1 MINTLRNFLAPPQFE
16 DREKSRNALLLNFV
30 TLALFSAISIA
41 TFVSFIING
50 SADELLPRFLVI
62 TILCV
67 IAQVLMRQGYVRPAA
82 LVLVTVL
89 WVALLVFT
97 YRFYGS
103 VRSPSFASLITAL
116 VLTSLLFGRKGSFW
130 GLGAAT
136 LIGLALTYLD
146 SQNLLPAAITPAT
159 PFAMYTSVFAG
170 SILIVA
176 LLYLYTNRLDEA
188 LSQLQIANSELQKA
202 GTQLESHIADR
213 TRALSEA
220 QKHAQQLLAELDEA
234 SRIARLAN
242 YELEV
247 PSQTLI
253 FNDRFYELLGTS
265 IHSVG
270 TYQLPL
276 VQAVH
281 QFVHP
286 EDAPH
291 LLHDIQAVGTEVPA
305 YAGMARELEYRML
318 HTDGRILTF
327 SFRFVA
333 ETDESGQVIRVKG
346 AVQDVTERTQAQ
358 EALRRTEDI
367 YRQAIASAD
376 AVAYSRRYEDETFT
390 FMGRRI
396 FNLTGYSADEMTPS
410 LFDSLLEETIV
421 HSTALDHAKAVQQAR
436 AGAATNWKA
445 DYRLRTRDG
454 RTRWVADNSVEL
466 IGPDNQSIGS
476 IGIMLDITGRK
487 ESEAILAKRATHL
500 ETVTQLATIIATVTE
515 PATMLQTVVDLTK
528 SNFNLYHA
536 HIYLLNEAGDTLEL
550 AAGAGKAGRE
560 MTAQQHAI
568 PFNREQSLVARA
580 ARTRQG
586 VIANDV
592 TQAPDFLPNPW
603 LPNTRSELA
612 VPVIAGDTML
622 GVLDVQSDQPHS
634 FTEEEVRIQTILAAQ
649 VAVALQNARA
659 NEQTTQT
666 LQELDMLTRRLT
678 QEGWESY
685 FQQSEAER
693 IGFVLAEDEVVQ
705 VGENGQSGLMADK
718 SVIKPVMIR
727 GERIGQIAAAEA
739 EMDEEEVGAILE
751 AVSQGLSAHLENLRL
766 NEQTERALADT
777 RRRTEELALIN
788 RVVSAISTTF
798 NIQESM
804 QIIVDAL
811 VETSAADQARI
822 ALINPGSNVLTI
834 TAECFDPGKS
844 SSALGLEI
852 PIAGNPLTEQILATH
867 QSQIVNDPQ
876 NDDLT
881 APIHHL
887 MREQGIEQIVVIPM
901 LAGNEVIGTLG
912 IDLLT
917 KERRFSLEEL
927 RLAETLVFQAATAVQ
942 NVRLFEQVQARARQ
956 EQILRQ
962 VSDRVY
968 AAPDAESVLKT
979 AAQEISRILG
989 VEAIAYLG
997 EASTF
1002 DKRERPANGH

>member
-16 DREKSRNALLLNFV
+16 DKEKSRNALLLNFV

-41 TFVSFIING
+41 TFLTFIING
-50 SADELLPRFLVI
+50 SAAELLPRFLVI
-62 TILCV
+62 TILSV

-82 LVLVTVL
+82 LILVTVL
-89 WVALLVFT
+89 WIALFLFT
-97 YRFYGS
+97 YRFYAS
-103 VRSPSFASLITAL
+103 VQSPSFASLITAL

-136 LIGLALTYLD
+136 LIGLTLTYLD
-146 SQNLLPAAITPAT
+146 SQNMLPAAITPAS
-159 PFAMYTSVFAG
+159 PFSMYTSVFAG
-170 SILIVA
+170 SILIVS

-188 LSQLQIANSELQKA
+188 LSQLQIVNRELQNA
-202 GTQLESHIADR
+202 STQLESHIAER
-213 TRALSEA
+213 TRQLSEA
-220 QKHAQQLLAELDEA
+220 QEHTQQLLTELDEA
-234 SRIARLAN
+234 SRLARLAN
-242 YELEV
+242 YELDV
-247 PSQTLI
+247 LSQTLS

-265 IHSVG
+265 VHSVG

-286 EDAPH
+286 EDAPQF
-291 LLHDIQAVGTEVPA
+291 LQDIEAVGTDD
-305 YAGMARELEYRML
+305 RETTREFLYRML
-318 HTDGRILTF
+318 HEDGRILTF

-333 ETDESGQVIRVKG
+333 ETDEAGQITRVRG
-346 AVQDVTERTQAQ
+346 AVQDITERTQAQ

-390 FMGRRI
+390 FMGKRI
-396 FNLTGYSADEMTPS
+396 FNLTGYPAEEMTPA

-421 HSTALDHAKAVQQAR
+421 HSTPLDHASAVEQAR
-436 AGAATNWKA
+436 AGVTANWKA

-466 IGPDNQSIGS
+466 IGSDNHSIGS
-476 IGIMLDITGRK
+476 VGIMLDITGRK
-487 ESEAILAKRATHL
+487 ESETILARRAVHL

-528 SNFNLYHA
+528 SNFTLYHA
-536 HIYLLNEAGDTLEL
+536 HIYLLNVAGDTLEL
-550 AAGAGKAGRE
+550 AAGAGEAGRE
-560 MTAQQHAI
+560 MTAQKHAI

-612 VPVIAGDTML
+612 VPVIAGDTLL

-666 LQELDMLTRRLT
+666 LQELDILTRRLT

-693 IGFVLAEDEVVQ
+693 IGFVLAEDEVIQ
-705 VGENGQSGLMADK
+705 IGENGQSEPLAGK
-718 SVIKPVMIR
+718 SVIKPVMLR
-727 GERIGQIAAAEA
+727 GERIGQMAAAEV

-788 RVVSAISTTF
+788 RVVSAISATF
-798 NIQESM
+798 DIQESM

-811 VETSAADQARI
+811 VESSSADQARI
-822 ALINPGSNVLTI
+822 ALINPIGNVLTI
-834 TAECFDPGKS
+834 LAECFDPDKS
-844 SSALGLEI
+844 SSAIGLEI
-852 PIAGNPLTEQILATH
+852 PIAGNPLTEQVLATR

-887 MREQGIEQIVVIPM
+887 MREQGIEQIIVIPM

-942 NVRLFEQVQARARQ
+942 NVRLFDQVQARARQ

-989 VEAIAYLG
+989 VEAIAYLSEG
-997 EASTF
+997 DSY
-1002 DKRERPANGH
+1002 DKRDRPNNGH

>member
-50 SADELLPRFLVI
+50 SAAELLPRFLVI
-62 TILCV
+62 TILSV

-82 LVLVTVL
+82 LILVTVL
-89 WVALLVFT
+89 WIALFLFT
-97 YRFYGS
+97 YRFYAS

-136 LIGLALTYLD
+136 LIGLTLTYLD
-146 SQNLLPAAITPAT
+146 SQNLLPTAITSAT

-170 SILIVA
+170 SILIVS

-188 LSQLQIANSELQKA
+188 LSQLQIVNRELQQA
-202 GTQLESHIADR
+202 GTQLESHIAER
-213 TRALSEA
+213 TRQLSEA
-220 QKHAQQLLAELDEA
+220 QERTQQLLTELDEA

-242 YELEV
+242 YELDV
-247 PSQTLI
+247 LSQTLI

-265 IHSVG
+265 FDSVG
-270 TYQLPL
+270 MYQLPL
-276 VQAVH
+276 GQAVD

-286 EDAPH
+286 EDASQF
-291 LLHDIQAVGTEVPA
+291 LHDIQAVGTEVLET
-305 YAGMARELEYRML
+305 AREFLYRMP
-318 HTDGRILTF
+318 HADGRILTF

-333 ETDESGQVIRVKG
+333 EKDESGQIIRVKG
-346 AVQDVTERTQAQ
+346 AVQDITERTQAQ

-396 FNLTGYSADEMTPS
+396 LNLTGYPAEEMTPA

-421 HSTALDHAKAVQQAR
+421 HSTPLDHARAVEQAR
-436 AGAATNWKA
+436 AGVAKNWKA

-476 IGIMLDITGRK
+476 VGIMLDITGRK
-487 ESEAILAKRATHL
+487 ESEEILARRAVHL

-528 SNFNLYHA
+528 SNFTLYHA

-550 AAGAGKAGRE
+550 AAGAGEAGRE
-560 MTAQQHAI
+560 MTAQKHAI

-612 VPVIAGDTML
+612 VPVIAGDTLL
-622 GVLDVQSDQPHS
+622 GVLDVQSDKPHS

-666 LQELDMLTRRLT
+666 LQELDILTRRLT

-685 FQQSEAER
+685 FQQSEADR

-705 VGENGQSGLMADK
+705 VGENGQREPLPGK
-718 SVIKPVMIR
+718 SVIKPVMLR
-727 GERIGQIAAAEA
+727 GERIGQMAAAEV
-739 EMDEEEVGAILE
+739 EMDEEEVAAILE

-788 RVVSAISTTF
+788 RVVSAISATF
-798 NIQESM
+798 DIQESM

-811 VETSAADQARI
+811 VESSSADQARI
-822 ALINPGSNVLTI
+822 ALINPIGNVLTI
-834 TAECFDPGKS
+834 MAECFDPDKS
-844 SSALGLEI
+844 SSAIGLEI
-852 PIAGNPLTEQILATH
+852 PIAGNPLTEQVLATR
-867 QSQIVNDPQ
+867 QSQIVSDPQ

-887 MREQGIEQIVVIPM
+887 MREQGIEQIIVVPM
-901 LAGNEVIGTLG
+901 LAGNKVIGTLG

-942 NVRLFEQVQARARQ
+942 NVRLFDQVQARARQ

-989 VEAIAYLG
+989 VEAIAYLSEG
-997 EASTF
+997 GSY
-1002 DKRERPANGH
+1002 DKRDRPNNGH